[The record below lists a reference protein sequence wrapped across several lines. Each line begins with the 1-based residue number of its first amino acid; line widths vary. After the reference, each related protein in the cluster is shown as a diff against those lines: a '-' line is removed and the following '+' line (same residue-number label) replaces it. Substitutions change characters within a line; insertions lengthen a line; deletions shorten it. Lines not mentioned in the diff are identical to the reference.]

1 MDELRRKTQLSY
13 QDTLRLEAEGYLD
26 PVHVKGKGFM
36 VAGEQAKRVTSMLR
50 DARKTGGQFPP
61 AIPALAEDARAS
73 FVRSDGASNIAA
85 DLLEPYRYGSLQRVW
100 SRITKLATPALRL
113 RAAPPGTPTRSR
125 VGGLPDLPHGVP
137 WPRRGELPLSF
148 VAQVDL
154 SDVARVWPASPLPAS
169 GLLGFFYDSVQQPW
183 GYDPA
188 HRGGWSIY
196 HFDHP
201 ALSPAK
207 PPDDLPAEAQF
218 RALPTRPMSEVTL
231 PASDSKVVEDLALRD
246 REGTAYI
253 ALLGDLED
261 AQQDDNRAVHR
272 FLGHPD
278 QIQGNM
284 ESECQLVAN
293 GVYAGNPEA
302 RNSEHGRRVL
312 AQPVAWRLVLQIDS
326 DERTGMAWGD
336 DGRIYYWMRQS
347 DIEARRWSEAWLC
360 LQCS

>member
-1 MDELRRKTQLSY
+1 MDELRRKTTLSY

-36 VAGEQAKRVTSMLR
+36 VAGEQAKRVITMVR
-50 DARKTGGQFPP
+50 DARKSGSQFPR

-73 FVRSDGASNIAA
+73 FVGSDGAPNLAA
-85 DLLEPYRYGSLQRVW
+85 DLLEPYRYRSLQRVW
-100 SRITKLATPALRL
+100 SRITDLAAPALRL
-113 RAAPPGTPTRSR
+113 RAVPTGTPTRSR

-154 SDVARVWPASPLPAS
+154 PDVARVWPGMPLPAS
-169 GLLGFFYDSVQQPW
+169 GLLSFFYDSVQQPW

-188 HRGGWSIY
+188 HRGGWSVY

-201 ALSPAK
+201 ALSPAR

-218 RALPTRPMSEVTL
+218 RPLPTRPVGELTL
-231 PASDSKVVEDLALRD
+231 PASDSRVVKDLALTD
-246 REGTAYI
+246 REGTAYV
-253 ALLGDLED
+253 ALLGDVEE
-261 AQQDDNRAVHR
+261 AQKDDNPAAHR
-272 FLGHPD
+272 LLGHPD
-278 QIQGNM
+278 SIQGDM

-293 GVYAGNPEA
+293 GLYAGDPDA
-302 RNSEHGRRVL
+302 RNSERGRYVL
-312 AQPVAWRLVLQIDS
+312 AQPVAWRLLLQIDS
-326 DERTGMAWGD
+326 DERTGMAWGI
-336 DGRIYYWMRQS
+336 DGRIYYWMRKP
-347 DIEARRWSEAWLC
+347 DIEAGRWSEAWLC